1 MAAITAMAVLTGH
14 IGAAGDAVMEG
25 ITADGAG
32 AAMTAIEAEA
42 VILAEMVEVE
52 IAMAAEIETVRVI
65 AAIDAITIPE

>member
-1 MAAITAMAVLTGH
+1 MAVLTGH

-42 VILAEMVEVE
+42 VILAEMIEVEIAIGIE
-52 IAMAAEIETVRVI
+52 IAMAAEIETVMVI